1 MNMGSTILNMSCIP
15 DYLSMGDLL
24 KVMKNVA
31 IRTQHRSTTTGLP
44 MATRCRVQLV
54 QQVPNRVFMAITAK
68 VVPRALSPRM
78 MSLDAF
84 PAKSVSPKN
93 PQACINVSNVKAKQ
107 MVGLGTSNVDSH
119 SLQKTSD
126 P

>member
-1 MNMGSTILNMSCIP
+1 MGPTILNMSSIP

-24 KVMKNVA
+24 LKVMKNVA
-31 IRTQHRSTTTGLP
+31 IKTQHRSTTTGLP
-44 MATRCRVQLV
+44 MATRCRVRLV
-54 QQVPNRVFMAITAK
+54 QRVPNRVFTAITAK

-93 PQACINVSNVKAKQ
+93 PQACKNVSNVRAKQ
-107 MVGLGTSNVDSH
+107 MAGLGTSNVDSRY
-119 SLQKTSD
+119 L
-126 P
+126 